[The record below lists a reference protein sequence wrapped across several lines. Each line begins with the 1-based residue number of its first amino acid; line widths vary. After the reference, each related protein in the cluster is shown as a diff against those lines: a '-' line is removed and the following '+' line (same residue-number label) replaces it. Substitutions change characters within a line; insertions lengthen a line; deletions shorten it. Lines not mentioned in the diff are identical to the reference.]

1 MYAVRGEGL
10 SGKMDDLVTYI
21 IVTCD
26 DDTYVDAAKRLT
38 HRKGPQATIKFLLK
52 VRRFNVI
59 PSTCF
64 PS

>member
-26 DDTYVDAAKRLT
+26 DDTYVDASKGLT

-52 VRRFNVI
+52 VRGFNVI
-59 PSTCF
+59 SST
-64 PS
+64 